1 MVDGLPRAVPLGQIR
16 PWAAGPDPMQHPV
29 DHPAVIGPP
38 PPLPNIN
45 RQQQRQPGPLLVGQ
59 LMPPQPLVILHAHS
73 QTKNRTVIY
82 RTHPNVQAALES
94 PASTRQ
100 PAPARRRGGR
110 DVASPAAP

>member
-82 RTHPNVQAALES
+82 RTHPRPPRGN
-94 PASTRQ
+94 
-100 PAPARRRGGR
+100 PAPIG
-110 DVASPAAP
+110 VASSSRSGSRLATISRAAA